1 MIGLGSQQARTT
13 LPETRHVRTLAALAF
28 WAAGIVGAVSA
39 EDRYWTRLG
48 GTGVAAGFAGP
59 AGSAVDE
66 ASFSGDGRRLYVSL
80 QNGTVWASE
89 DLGLTWDPARRDSLE
104 PLAVPGESTADGAL
118 RVLRNPYRAGVAYAL
133 GRHLYRSDDGGS
145 TWTNLTAIG
154 RESVIGSWQAALA
167 FSPLDPDLIVVG
179 NSMGLWKSYDEG
191 LTWSSLNA
199 GLPNFPDAGFVR
211 SPGKAGPTLFA
222 PALGR
227 LELIRTPSGQV
238 WRATPGPADLAE
250 SPLASDRASLAGLA
264 PKLPPGYAALHR
276 ERRDGWPISGE
287 GASCEPGP
295 PCLQQSITALSAGGR
310 HRWAG
315 TSDGH
320 IWVSADSG
328 ENWELSW
335 SDPDAGLISS
345 LWTDPGLPSTALAV
359 AGGRVLRTTNG
370 GTSWFDISSD
380 LPESQWTVVKGHP
393 SARAVYVAG
402 PLGVRFA
409 TADLDVPG
417 PAGSWAAISGDLP
430 SGGVTDLELDP
441 LRGRLYALVPGYGVH
456 WTRTPQ
462 TARALRVLS
471 AADLSVRP
479 VAPGSLLTIMGASA
493 VRARASGRP
502 APILDSEPGR
512 TQLQLPFAVR
522 GNSLRLQLQEQGG
535 SHTVDL
541 PLERVAP
548 AIFVVADDPLILDAG
563 SGTLVGWRQ
572 PAKIGGTVLVMAT
585 GLGEVVPPWQAGRQS
600 PLREPPRV
608 VAQVTATLNGSPAK
622 VLSAQLAPGFVG
634 IYVVE
639 VQIPPAAN
647 AGALELAISA
657 DGHSSN
663 AVTLVAGR

>member
-1 MIGLGSQQARTT
+1 MPDAR
-13 LPETRHVRTLAALAF
+13 HARTLAALAL
-28 WAAGIVGAVSA
+28 WVVAASSAVSA
-39 EDRYWTRLG
+39 EDRHWTRLG

-59 AGSAVDE
+59 AGSAVEE
-66 ASFSGDGRRLYVSL
+66 AWFSGDGRRLYVLL

-89 DLGLTWDPARRDSLE
+89 DLGLTWNPARRDPLE
-104 PLAVPGESTADGAL
+104 PLAVPGASTADGAL
-118 RVLRNPYRAGVAYAL
+118 RVVRNPYRAGVAYAL
-133 GRHLYRSDDGGS
+133 GEHLYRSDDGES

-154 RESVIGSWQAALA
+154 RESVIGRWQASLA
-167 FSPLDPDLIVVG
+167 FSPLEPDLIVVG

-199 GLPNFPDAGFVR
+199 GLPNFPGARFVR
-211 SPGKAGPTLFA
+211 NPGKAEPTLVA
-222 PALGR
+222 PALGT
-227 LELIRTPSGQV
+227 LELIRTPRGQV
-238 WRATPGPADLAE
+238 WRATPGPADFPE
-250 SPLASDRASLAGLA
+250 SPLPLDRAGLA
-264 PKLPPGYAALHR
+264 RHAPQLPPGYAASYR
-276 ERRDGWPISGE
+276 AWRNGRPIPGE
-287 GASCEPGP
+287 FASCEPGP
-295 PCLQQSITALSAGGR
+295 PCLQHSISALAAAGR
-310 HRWAG
+310 RLWAG
-315 TSDGH
+315 TSSGR
-320 IWVSADSG
+320 IWVSVDSG

-335 SDPDAGLISS
+335 SDPDGGLISS
-345 LWTDPGLPSTALAV
+345 LWTGPDLPSTALAI

-380 LPESQWTVVKGHP
+380 LPESQWRVVKGHP
-393 SARAVYVAG
+393 SARAVYLAG

-417 PAGSWAAISGDLP
+417 PAGSWTEISADLP
-430 SGGVTDLELDP
+430 GGGVTDLELDP

-462 TARALRVLS
+462 TERALRVLS

-493 VRARASGRP
+493 VEARASGRP

-512 TQLQLPFAVR
+512 TQLQLPFSVR
-522 GNSLRLQLQEQGG
+522 GSSLRLQLQEQGG

-541 PLERVAP
+541 PLQQVAP
-548 AIFVVADDPLILDAG
+548 AIFVVADEPLILDAG

-572 PAKIGGTVLVMAT
+572 PARIGGTVLVMAT
-585 GLGEVVPPWQAGRQS
+585 GLGEVEPPWPAGRQS

-608 VAQVTATLNGSPAK
+608 VAQVRATLDGLPAN

-647 AGALELAISA
+647 PGALELAISA
-657 DGHSSN
+657 DGRSSN
-663 AVTLVAGR
+663 AVTLVADR

>member
-1 MIGLGSQQARTT
+1 M
-13 LPETRHVRTLAALAF
+13 PDTRYARTLAALAL
-28 WAAGIVGAVSA
+28 WAVAVAGAVSA
-39 EDRYWTRLG
+39 EDRHWTPLG

-59 AGSAVDE
+59 AGSAVGE
-66 ASFSGDGRRLYVSL
+66 AWFSGDGQRLYVSL
-80 QNGTVWASE
+80 QNGTTWASE
-89 DLGLTWDPARRDSLE
+89 DLGLNWNPARRVSLE
-104 PLAVPGESTADGAL
+104 PPAMPGESTADGAL
-118 RVLRNPYRAGVAYAL
+118 KVVRNPYRAGVAYAL
-133 GRHLYRSDDGGS
+133 GQHLYRSDDGGS

-154 RESVIGSWQAALA
+154 RESVIGRWQAALA

-191 LTWSSLNA
+191 LTWSSLNT
-199 GLPNFPDAGFVR
+199 GLPNFPDAEFVR
-211 SPGKAGPTLFA
+211 RPGKAGPTLFA
-222 PALGR
+222 PALGT
-227 LELIRTPSGQV
+227 LELIRTPAGQI
-238 WRATPGPADLAE
+238 WRAAPGPAAFAE
-250 SPLASDRASLAGLA
+250 GPLAL
-264 PKLPPGYAALHR
+264 
-276 ERRDGWPISGE
+276 E
-287 GASCEPGP
+287 GASRAQLAP
-295 PCLQQSITALSAGGR
+295 QHSVTALSAGSR

-315 TSDGH
+315 TSNGR

-335 SDPDAGLISS
+335 SDPDGGAITS

-430 SGGVTDLELDP
+430 GGGVTDLELDP

-456 WTRTPQ
+456 WIRTPQ
-462 TARALRVLS
+462 TEHALRVLS

-479 VAPGSLLTIMGASA
+479 VAPGSLVTIMGASA
-493 VRARASGRP
+493 LRARASGRP

-512 TQLQLPFAVR
+512 TQLQLPFALR
-522 GNSLRLQLQEQGG
+522 GNSLRLQLHGQGG

-548 AIFVVADDPLILDAG
+548 AIFVVADEPLILDAG

-572 PAKIGGTVLVMAT
+572 PAKIGGSVLVMAT
-585 GLGEVVPPWQAGRQS
+585 GLGEVAPPWQAGRQS

-608 VAQVTATLNGSPAK
+608 IAQVSATLDGSPAK

-657 DGHSSN
+657 DGRSSN

>member
-1 MIGLGSQQARTT
+1 MLVAI
-13 LPETRHVRTLAALAF
+13 AL
-28 WAAGIVGAVSA
+28 WAVAIVGTVSA
-39 EDRYWTRLG
+39 EDRHWSRLG

-66 ASFSGDGRRLYVSL
+66 AWFSGDGRRLYVSL

-89 DLGLTWDPARRDSLE
+89 DVGLTWGPARRDSVE
-104 PLAVPGESTADGAL
+104 PIAVPAESTADGAL

-133 GRHLYRSDDGGS
+133 GQHLYRSDDGGS

-154 RESVIGSWQAALA
+154 RESVIGRWQASLA

-222 PALGR
+222 PALGT
-227 LELIRTPSGQV
+227 LELIRTAGGQV
-238 WRATPGPADLAE
+238 WRATPGPADFAAPPSAL
-250 SPLASDRASLAGLA
+250 DRARRAA
-264 PKLPPGYAALHR
+264 QLPPAYAASHPEWNDAR
-276 ERRDGWPISGE
+276 PFSGE
-287 GASCEPGP
+287 AALCEPGP
-295 PCLQQSITALSAGGR
+295 PCPQHSITALSAGGR
-310 HRWAG
+310 HLWAG

-328 ENWELSW
+328 ESWERSW
-335 SDPDAGLISS
+335 SDPNSGLITS
-345 LWTDPGLPSTALAV
+345 LWTDPGLPSTALAI
-359 AGGRVLRTTNG
+359 ARGRVLRTTNG

-380 LPESQWTVVKGHP
+380 LPDSKWTVVKGHP
-393 SARAVYVAG
+393 ATRAVYVAG

-409 TADLDVPG
+409 TTDLDVPG
-417 PAGSWAAISGDLP
+417 PAGSWTELSGDLP
-430 SGGVTDLELDP
+430 GGGVTDLELDP

-462 TARALRVLS
+462 TEHALRVLS

-502 APILDSEPGR
+502 APILDSGPGR

-522 GNSLRLQLQEQGG
+522 GNSLRLQLHGQGG

-548 AIFVVADDPLILDAG
+548 AIFVVADEPLILDAG

-585 GLGEVVPPWQAGRQS
+585 GLGEVTPPWPAGRQS

-608 VAQVTATLNGSPAK
+608 VAQVAATIDGSPAQ
-622 VLSAQLAPGFVG
+622 VLTAQLAPGFVG

-639 VQIPPAAN
+639 IQIPLAAN
-647 AGALELAISA
+647 AGALELVISA
-657 DGHSSN
+657 GGRWSN